1 MGTSLVFMFSV
12 FVAGILSFFSP
23 CIFPLLPVYLGILLD
38 ESKERTVSLFG
49 FSINWY
55 SLLKTV
61 AFMAGLSSVFLLLGF
76 GAASLGSLFNSPTF
90 RVVMGLIIIVLGLH
104 QMEWI
109 NIASLQKQKQLR
121 FNFQTK
127 KGVLSAFLLGL
138 TFSFGWTPCVG
149 PVLGSVL
156 GLAASGGGS
165 SVQGGLLL
173 LVYTLGLSLP
183 FLLITLSSS
192 ALVKQFNKLKP
203 HMVTM
208 KKVGGA
214 LIILMGIIL
223 VLGKVDAITAFFET
237 IFN

>member
-38 ESKERTVSLFG
+38 ESKERTVSFFG

-55 SLLKTV
+55 SLLKTL

-76 GAASLGSLFNSPTF
+76 GAASLGSLFNSPNF

-127 KGVLSAFLLGL
+127 NGFLSAFFLGL

>member
-38 ESKERTVSLFG
+38 ESKERTVSFFG

-55 SLLKTV
+55 SLLKTL

-127 KGVLSAFLLGL
+127 NGVLSAFLLGL

>member
-1 MGTSLVFMFSV
+1 MGTSLIFTFSV
-12 FVAGILSFFSP
+12 FAAGILSFFSP

-76 GAASLGSLFNSPTF
+76 GAASLGSLFNSPNF

-127 KGVLSAFLLGL
+127 NGFLSAFLLGL

-203 HMVTM
+203 HMLTM
-208 KKVGGA
+208 KKIGGA
-214 LIILMGIIL
+214 LIILMGITL

>member
-38 ESKERTVSLFG
+38 ESKERTVSFFG

-55 SLLKTV
+55 SLLKTL

-76 GAASLGSLFNSPTF
+76 GAASLGSLFNSPNF

-127 KGVLSAFLLGL
+127 NGVLSAFLLGL

>member
-1 MGTSLVFMFSV
+1 MGTSLIFTFSV
-12 FVAGILSFFSP
+12 FSAGILSFFSP

-90 RVVMGLIIIVLGLH
+90 SVVMGLIIIVLGLH

-127 KGVLSAFLLGL
+127 NGVLSAFLLGL